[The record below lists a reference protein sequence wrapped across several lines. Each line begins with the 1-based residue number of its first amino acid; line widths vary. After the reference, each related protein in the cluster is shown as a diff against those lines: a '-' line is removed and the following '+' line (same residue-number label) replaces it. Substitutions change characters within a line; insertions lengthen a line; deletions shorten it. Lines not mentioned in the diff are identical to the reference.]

1 MPSYSI
7 LGNFYWF
14 TSPNSVD
21 LKPLECKQ
29 LDLLK
34 NKKIMFVSI
43 DLCLVPIGVGT
54 SLSPYIKECI
64 EIIKNEGLNY
74 ELGANG
80 TAIEGDWDKVF
91 ECVKKCHEKIH
102 SKGAPRIY
110 TTMKVNTR
118 TDKEQKFSDKVRSV
132 LEK

>member
-1 MPSYSI
+1 M
-7 LGNFYWF
+7 
-14 TSPNSVD
+14 
-21 LKPLECKQ
+21 C
-29 LDLLK
+29 
-34 NKKIMFVSI
+34 VSI
-43 DLCLVPIGVGT
+43 ELCIVAIGVGT
-54 SLSPYIKECI
+54 YLSPYIKECI
-64 EIIKNEGLNY
+64 EVIKNEGLKY

-91 ECVKKCHEKIH
+91 DCVKKCHKIIH

-118 TDKEQKFSDKVRSV
+118 TDREQKFSDKVRSV